1 MIQETMTAHERL
13 DAAIAMQPVDRVP
26 VCLMAMFF
34 CARHQGILTE
44 EFIADDT
51 LYQGTIEKTFDELGG
66 WDVIFSGGK
75 LEPILFS
82 HSVPARLKL
91 PGVELPSDS
100 VWQFDEIEQMT
111 VEEYDLVIDKGWDG
125 YFWGTYLPRMIPGK
139 KSGFLGQ
146 LTTIPGL
153 IMAERAQ
160 IKEMKKWAERGHPTL
175 MPAAISH
182 PFEVLSGARSM
193 SQLSLDL
200 FRRPEKVKAA
210 IEAIMP
216 DVIALGK
223 RKSKATGIPRI
234 MHGAARGSGTFISPK
249 TFEEFYWPG
258 LKNMVETFHAAGITV
273 LLHHDSDWTL
283 MLDYFKDLPRG
294 SAILQLDGQTDIFK
308 AKEVLGNHLC
318 IMGDMPASLLTLG
331 DPEDVEEYVKKLIDV
346 VGKDGGFI
354 LGSGCEVPIDAKFE
368 NLKAALDT
376 AKSYYPH

>member
-1 MIQETMTAHERL
+1 
-13 DAAIAMQPVDRVP
+13 
-26 VCLMAMFF
+26 
-34 CARHQGILTE
+34 
-44 EFIADDT
+44 
-51 LYQGTIEKTFDELGG
+51 
-66 WDVIFSGGK
+66 
-75 LEPILFS
+75 
-82 HSVPARLKL
+82 
-91 PGVELPSDS
+91 
-100 VWQFDEIEQMT
+100 
-111 VEEYDLVIDKGWDG
+111 
-125 YFWGTYLPRMIPGK
+125 
-139 KSGFLGQ
+139 
-146 LTTIPGL
+146 
-153 IMAERAQ
+153 
-160 IKEMKKWAERGHPTL
+160 
-175 MPAAISH
+175 
-182 PFEVLSGARSM
+182 
-193 SQLSLDL
+193 
-200 FRRPEKVKAA
+200 
-210 IEAIMP
+210 MP
-216 DVIALGK
+216 DIIALGK

-258 LKNMVETFHAAGITV
+258 LKYMVETFHAAGITV

-331 DPEDVEEYVKKLIDV
+331 HPEDVEEYVKKLIDV